1 MKKSWILCSLLLI
14 GIVLA
19 TISLSLMLLI
29 QDWSARQ
36 MPTATPINCMEGYTE
51 GMTPAQV
58 SKLMNIPLVEL
69 TWLPEDLESIPQIRP
84 HGLEWFDS
92 SNGVTCVIRLSYAQ
106 VTKSTPEAFR
116 NDLMIDI
123 LSRGNTRRTDIY
135 PISCSL
141 LDEALVTGRSI
152 HCSGD
157 LAGTEGRFAVSFFTH
172 YSPDIAQKIA
182 DGIKL
187 AE

>member
-1 MKKSWILCSLLLI
+1 MKKSWILRSLLLI
-14 GIVLA
+14 GIVLMVV
-19 TISLSLMLLI
+19 SLSLMLLI
-29 QDWSARQ
+29 QDWSSRQ

-51 GMTPAQV
+51 DMTPAEV
-58 SKLMNIPLVEL
+58 SELMDIPLVKL
-69 TWLPEDLESIPQIRP
+69 TWLPKDLETVPKVRP

-92 SNGVTCVIRLSYAQ
+92 SNGVTCVIRLSYTQ
-106 VTKSTPEAFR
+106 VTKSTSDTFR

-123 LSRGNTRRTDIY
+123 LSIGGTRRTEIY
-135 PISCSL
+135 PISCGL
-141 LDEALVTGRSI
+141 LDETLGTSGTI

-157 LAGTEGRFAVSFFTH
+157 LAGTEGHFRVSFFTH
-172 YSPDIAQKIA
+172 YSLDIAQKIA